1 VLPIEML
8 DRNQLEFLSARHDQS
23 CISMFMPT
31 HRAGPETRQD
41 PIRLKN
47 LAREAES
54 RIIASGVRP
63 VNAKQILSPVRNL
76 LRQAGFWR
84 AQADG
89 LALFAS
95 QGFFQYFRLPLQVEE
110 LVTVKD
116 CFQVSPLVPVFTMG
130 GQFYLL
136 ALSRNKVR
144 FFLGAA
150 YTLREVE
157 LKGVPG
163 NIAEALRYDV
173 REAQAQFHSAE
184 PGGIGGPLGKK
195 GSVYHGQGVGVDD
208 EQARTLEYLLIIER
222 GVRHRLRNQQ
232 LPLVLAGVTEL
243 LSVYRSINKYPRLLD
258 NAVSGNTDGW
268 GEDELHAHAWRIVQ
282 PYHEQ
287 ARKQALSEYKELL
300 ATGRT
305 SNDLKEIL
313 LAAYQGRVQAA
324 FLGCG
329 AHQWGNY
336 NFEEDTLEI
345 RGQNDA
351 GSEDL
356 FNLVA
361 IQTILHDGAVYALP
375 QNEMPNGS
383 SIAAVFRY

>member
-1 VLPIEML
+1 MLPIEML
-8 DRNQLEFLSARHDQS
+8 DRRQLEFLSARHDQP

-54 RIIASGVRP
+54 RIVAGGLRP
-63 VNAKQILSPVRNL
+63 MNARQILSPVRSL
-76 LRQAGFWR
+76 LRQGGFWR

-89 LALFAS
+89 LAVFAS

-144 FFLGAA
+144 FFVGAA

-163 NIAEALRYDV
+163 NIAEALKYDV
-173 REAQAQFHSAE
+173 REAQGQFHSAE

-195 GSVYHGQGVGVDD
+195 GSVYHGLGAGVDD
-208 EQARTLEYLLIIER
+208 EQGRTLEYLLIIER

-243 LSVYRSINKYPRLLD
+243 LSVYRTINKYPRLLD
-258 NAVSGNTDGW
+258 HAVSGNTDGW
-268 GEDELHAHAWRIVQ
+268 GEDELHARAWQIIQ
-282 PYHEQ
+282 TCHEQ
-287 ARKQALSEYKELL
+287 ARKQALAEYKELL

-305 SNDLKEIL
+305 SNDLKQIL
-313 LAAYQGRVQAA
+313 LAAHQGRVQSA

-329 AHQWGNY
+329 VHEWGHY
-336 NFEEDTLEI
+336 IFEEDTLEMH
-345 RGQNDA
+345 GPHDA

-356 FNLVA
+356 FNVVA
-361 IQTILHDGAVYALP
+361 IQTILRDGSVYTLP